1 MALAVVGT
9 LASLAVPGYTLSGA
23 RAGRAE
29 MRDSLSRLRAYFLT
43 QYRVQGSYGA
53 DVSAE
58 VNPPAGDPPPAPAQW
73 DPHAPGWEHVPSLE
87 GAVPMRYWY
96 GISEGGKQLILQA
109 RGNFPRVGPYVYSE
123 TFQDGALVLSTEVPA
138 F

>member
-9 LASLAVPGYTLSGA
+9 LASLALPGYTLSGA
-23 RAGRAE
+23 RASRAE
-29 MRDSLSRLRAYFLT
+29 MLASVSRFRAYFVT
-43 QYRVQGSYGA
+43 QYGVQGTYGP
-53 DVSAE
+53 DVSAA
-58 VNPPAGDPPPAPAQW
+58 VNPPAGDPPAPVQW

-87 GAVPMRYWY
+87 GALPTRYWY

-109 RGNFPRVGPYVYSE
+109 RGNFPGVGPYVYSE